1 MHGTKLEVST
11 LDHIGLMELAHMMRE
26 CRINKSLRLVH
37 VNIFR
42 DRTVQECIINI
53 HLCQDQPFERAMHKT
68 IFDCLRFD
76 NQTKIVFIIN
86 TWSLM
91 KAFSNKSYFVTCNG
105 SILISFQAKHPFV
118 PNDIKVW
125 LIRNQGPCAIGH
137 KGYKFFRHSLFS
149 VMTL

>member
-53 HLCQDQPFERAMHKT
+53 HLC
-68 IFDCLRFD
+68 
-76 NQTKIVFIIN
+76 
-86 TWSLM
+86 
-91 KAFSNKSYFVTCNG
+91 
-105 SILISFQAKHPFV
+105 
-118 PNDIKVW
+118 
-125 LIRNQGPCAIGH
+125 
-137 KGYKFFRHSLFS
+137 
-149 VMTL
+149 